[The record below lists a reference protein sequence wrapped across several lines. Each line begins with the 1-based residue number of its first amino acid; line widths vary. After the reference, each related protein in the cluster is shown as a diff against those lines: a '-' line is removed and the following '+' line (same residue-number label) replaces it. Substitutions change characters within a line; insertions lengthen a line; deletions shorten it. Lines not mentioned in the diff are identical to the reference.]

1 MVHSFVTVTSVCVGP
16 SRIPDSG
23 RRRNRRRRVSM
34 KMKRMKSDVIST
46 TIESY
51 LKRRH
56 YQTNDVY
63 CKSDQLFCQSSDQMT
78 LNATAECG
86 TSLDNSI
93 VFSAIT
99 VDVIAADQAYQRL
112 KKWMNVILNEK
123 IKAEL
128 QGLLYPIFC
137 HLYLEMLH
145 AGNRQ
150 AAIQFLKAHQN
161 EFVSDT
167 EKDFLDQLSQVF
179 SVQDIEL
186 SRVVNAFRTR
196 KYKVDLSE
204 SAHICLRQYLTRYGH
219 IIIMQ
224 IINTHITII
233 RKAGSPK
240 MDGETHEEK
249 SQRYETSINGHVE
262 QPSGTG
268 VDREMRELQEAI
280 RLIRSNAHQA
290 LRIFTVKNAIENA
303 SCGLIAPKMD
313 KLAVGFSTA
322 EIRLWGIDDTVLVK
336 RKKMHVPF
344 VCDVSP
350 FYKLN
355 EHKSTVRSEA
365 GAIILRGHTDVV
377 HDLRFIPEADIL
389 LSVSSDNDM
398 RAWRLNDY
406 SCAAVYSGH
415 SYPIWCMDTSV
426 FNLYTATG
434 SHDRTAKLW
443 SLDRTFPL
451 RIFAGHFLDVNCIKF
466 HPNARYLATGSADKT
481 VRLWAKDD
489 GNLVRVYVGAQS
501 TIYTLAFSPDG
512 KYLAAAGDD
521 KYISI
526 WDLASNALLTELK
539 GHEDTV
545 MNVDWSLD
553 GQYIASASIDG
564 IVRLWPTQ
572 DFINTLN
579 GGSSSARSQSE
590 AQIFSTSCSSILSLN
605 YYKKTNSLI
614 CIGTA

>member
-1 MVHSFVTVTSVCVGP
+1 
-16 SRIPDSG
+16 
-23 RRRNRRRRVSM
+23 M
-34 KMKRMKSDVIST
+34 KMKRMKSDVISA

-56 YQTNDVY
+56 YQANDY
-63 CKSDQLFCQSSDQMT
+63 CKGDQLFCQSSDQMT

-86 TSLDNSI
+86 TSQDNSI

-99 VDVIAADQAYQRL
+99 VDVTAADQAYQRL
-112 KKWMNVILNEK
+112 KKWMNIILNEK
-123 IKAEL
+123 IKVEL
-128 QGLLYPIFC
+128 QGLLFPIFC

-167 EKDFLDQLSQVF
+167 EKDFLEELSRVF

-186 SRVVNAFRTR
+186 RSLVNAFRTR

-219 IIIMQ
+219 IILMQ

-233 RKAGSPK
+233 RKTGSPK
-240 MDGETHEEK
+240 MDGEIHEEK

-280 RLIRSNAHQA
+280 RLIRNNAHQA
-290 LRIFTVKNAIENA
+290 LRVFTVKNAIENA

-313 KLAVGFSTA
+313 KLAVGFNTA
-322 EIRLWGIDDTVLVK
+322 EIRLWGIGETVLVE
-336 RKKMHVPF
+336 RKDKQTHVPF
-344 VCDVSP
+344 ICDVSP
-350 FYKLN
+350 FYKFN
-355 EHKSTVRSEA
+355 KHENTIRSEA

-389 LSVSSDNDM
+389 LSVSSDKDM

-481 VRLWAKDD
+481 IRLWAKDD

-521 KYISI
+521 KCISI

-579 GGSSSARSQSE
+579 GGSSSAMSQSE

-605 YYKKTNSLI
+605 YYKKNNSLI

>member
-1 MVHSFVTVTSVCVGP
+1 
-16 SRIPDSG
+16 
-23 RRRNRRRRVSM
+23 M
-34 KMKRMKSDVIST
+34 KMKRMKNEVISA
-46 TIESY
+46 TIDSY

-56 YQTNDVY
+56 YQVNDVF
-63 CKSDQLFCQSSDQMT
+63 CKGDQLFCQNSEQMT
-78 LNATAECG
+78 LSTTAECG
-86 TSLDNSI
+86 TSRDNSI

-99 VDVIAADQAYQRL
+99 IDITAADQAYQRL
-112 KKWMNVILNEK
+112 KKCVNVILDEK
-123 IKAEL
+123 IKVEL

-137 HLYLEMLH
+137 HLYLEILH

-167 EKDFLDQLSQVF
+167 EKDFLEELSSVF

-186 SRVVNAFRTR
+186 RPLVNAFRTR

-204 SAHICLRQYLTRYGH
+204 LAHIWLRQYLAKYGH
-219 IIIMQ
+219 IIVMQ
-224 IINTHITII
+224 IINTHVTII
-233 RKAGSPK
+233 QKADNPQI
-240 MDGETHEEK
+240 DGEVHEEK
-249 SQRYETSINGHVE
+249 SQRYEVGINGHVE

-268 VDREMRELQEAI
+268 VDREMRELQESI
-280 RLIRSNAHQA
+280 RLIRNNAHQP
-290 LRIFTVKNAIENA
+290 LRIFTVKNSIENA
-303 SCGLIAPKMD
+303 SSALIAPKMD
-313 KLAVGFSTA
+313 KLAVGFGTA
-322 EIRLWGIDDTVLVK
+322 EIRLWGIGDTVLVK
-336 RKKMHVPF
+336 SKDKQMHIPF
-344 VCDVSP
+344 PCDASP
-350 FYKLN
+350 SYR
-355 EHKSTVRSEA
+355 STEQENAISEA
-365 GAIILRGHTDVV
+365 GAIVLRGHTDVV
-377 HDLRFIPEADIL
+377 HDLRFIPECDIL
-389 LSVSSDNDM
+389 LSASSDKDM

-406 SCAAVYSGH
+406 SCAAIYSGH

-451 RIFAGHFLDVNCIKF
+451 RIYAGHFLDVNCIKF

-489 GNLVRVYVGAQS
+489 GNLLRVYVGAQS
-501 TIYTLAFSPDG
+501 PIYTLAFSPDG

-521 KYISI
+521 KSISI

-539 GHEDTV
+539 GHKDTV

-579 GGSSSARSQSE
+579 GSSSNAMSQLE
-590 AQIFSTSCSSILSLN
+590 APQVYSTCCSSILSLN
-605 YYKKTNSLI
+605 YYNKNNSLI

>member
-1 MVHSFVTVTSVCVGP
+1 
-16 SRIPDSG
+16 
-23 RRRNRRRRVSM
+23 
-34 KMKRMKSDVIST
+34 MKRMKSEVISA

-56 YQTNDVY
+56 YQTHDY
-63 CKSDQLFCQSSDQMT
+63 RKGDQLFCQNSDQTT

-86 TSLDNSI
+86 TSQDNSI

-99 VDVIAADQAYQRL
+99 IDIAAADQAYQRL
-112 KKWMNVILNEK
+112 KKWMSVVLNEK
-123 IKAEL
+123 LRIEL

-150 AAIQFLKAHQN
+150 AAIQFLKTHQN
-161 EFVSDT
+161 EFMSDT
-167 EKDFLDQLSQVF
+167 EKDFLEELSSVF

-186 SRVVNAFRTR
+186 RPLVNAFRTR

-204 SAHICLRQYLTRYGH
+204 SAHICLRQYLTKYGH
-219 IIIMQ
+219 IILMQ

-233 RKAGSPK
+233 RKTDSLQ
-240 MDGETHEEK
+240 MDGEVPEEK

-280 RLIRSNAHQA
+280 RLIQHNSHQA
-290 LRIFTVKNAIENA
+290 LRLFTVKNAIEKQPLFIFYKLIIKVA

-322 EIRLWGIDDTVLVK
+322 EIRLWAIGDTVLVK
-336 RKKMHVPF
+336 KNDKQTCVPST
-344 VCDVSP
+344 CDISP
-350 FYKLN
+350 FYKFN
-355 EHKSTVRSEA
+355 EQESTVRSEA

-377 HDLRFIPEADIL
+377 HDLRFIPEVDIL
-389 LSVSSDNDM
+389 LSVSSDKDM
-398 RAWRLNDY
+398 RAWKLNNY
-406 SCAAVYSGH
+406 SCTAIYSGH

-426 FNLYTATG
+426 FNLYIGTG

-481 VRLWAKDD
+481 VRLWSKDD
-489 GNLVRVYVGAQS
+489 GNLLRVYVEAQS

-521 KYISI
+521 KSIYI
-526 WDLASNALLTELK
+526 WDLATNGLLTELK
-539 GHEDTV
+539 GHKDTI

-553 GQYIASASIDG
+553 NQYIASASLDG

-572 DFINTLN
+572 DFIKTLN
-579 GGSSSARSQSE
+579 GGSSSAMLQSE
-590 AQIFSTSCSSILSLN
+590 APQIYSTYCSSILSLN
-605 YYKKTNSLI
+605 YYKKSNSLI
-614 CIGTA
+614 CIGTK

>member
-1 MVHSFVTVTSVCVGP
+1 
-16 SRIPDSG
+16 
-23 RRRNRRRRVSM
+23 M
-34 KMKRMKSDVIST
+34 KMKRMKSDVISA

-56 YQTNDVY
+56 YQTHDY
-63 CKSDQLFCQSSDQMT
+63 RKGDQLFCQNSDQTT

-86 TSLDNSI
+86 TSQDNSI

-99 VDVIAADQAYQRL
+99 IDIIAADQAYQRL
-112 KKWMNVILNEK
+112 KKWMSVALNEK
-123 IKAEL
+123 LRIEL

-145 AGNRQ
+145 AGSRQ
-150 AAIQFLKAHQN
+150 AAIQFLKTYQN
-161 EFVSDT
+161 EFMSDT
-167 EKDFLDQLSQVF
+167 EKDFLEELSSVF

-186 SRVVNAFRTR
+186 RPLVNAFRTR

-204 SAHICLRQYLTRYGH
+204 SAHICLRQYLTKYGH
-219 IIIMQ
+219 IILLQ

-233 RKAGSPK
+233 RKADSPQ
-240 MDGETHEEK
+240 MDGEVLEER
-249 SQRYETSINGHVE
+249 SQRYEASINGHVE

-268 VDREMRELQEAI
+268 IDREMRELQEAI
-280 RLIRSNAHQA
+280 RLIQHNSHQA
-290 LRIFTVKNAIENA
+290 LRLFTVKNAIENA

-322 EIRLWGIDDTVLVK
+322 EIRLWAIGDTVLVK
-336 RKKMHVPF
+336 KNDKQCVPST
-344 VCDVSP
+344 CDISP
-350 FYKLN
+350 FYKFN
-355 EHKSTVRSEA
+355 EQESTIRSEA
-365 GAIILRGHTDVV
+365 GAIVLRGHTDVV
-377 HDLRFIPEADIL
+377 HDLRFIPEVDIL
-389 LSVSSDNDM
+389 LSVSSDKDM
-398 RAWRLNDY
+398 RAWKLNNY
-406 SCAAVYSGH
+406 SCTAIYSGH

-426 FNLYTATG
+426 FNLYIATG

-481 VRLWAKDD
+481 VRLWSKDD
-489 GNLVRVYVGAQS
+489 GNLLRVYVGAQS

-521 KYISI
+521 KSIFI
-526 WDLASNALLTELK
+526 WDLATNGLLTELK
-539 GHEDTV
+539 GHKDTI

-553 GQYIASASIDG
+553 NQYIASASLDG
-564 IVRLWPTQ
+564 IVRLWSTQ
-572 DFINTLN
+572 DFIKTLN
-579 GGSSSARSQSE
+579 GGSSSIMLQSE
-590 AQIFSTSCSSILSLN
+590 APQIYSTYCSSILSLN
-605 YYKKTNSLI
+605 YYKKSNSLI
-614 CIGTA
+614 CIGTK

>member
-1 MVHSFVTVTSVCVGP
+1 
-16 SRIPDSG
+16 
-23 RRRNRRRRVSM
+23 M
-34 KMKRMKSDVIST
+34 KMKRMKNEVISAT
-46 TIESY
+46 VESY

-56 YQTNDVY
+56 YQANDVY
-63 CKSDQLFCQSSDQMT
+63 QQRKGNQLLFCQNSDQMT

-86 TSLDNSI
+86 TSQENSI

-99 VDVIAADQAYQRL
+99 IDITAADQAYQRL

-123 IKAEL
+123 IRIEL

-145 AGNRQ
+145 VGNRQ
-150 AAIQFLKAHQN
+150 PAVQFLKTHQN
-161 EFVSDT
+161 DFVSDT
-167 EKDFLDQLSQVF
+167 EKDFIEELSSVY

-186 SRVVNAFRTR
+186 RPLVNAFRTR

-204 SAHICLRQYLTRYGH
+204 SAHICLKQYLTKYGH
-219 IIIMQ
+219 IILMQ
-224 IINTHITII
+224 IINMHITII
-233 RKAGSPK
+233 RKTDSPQ
-240 MDGETHEEK
+240 MDGEVPEEK
-249 SQRYETSINGHVE
+249 TQRYEASINGHVE

-280 RLIRSNAHQA
+280 RLIQNNAHQP
-290 LRIFTVKNAIENA
+290 LRLFTVKNAIENA

-313 KLAVGFSTA
+313 KLAIGFSTA
-322 EIRLWGIDDTVLVK
+322 EIRLWGIGETVLVK
-336 RKKMHVPF
+336 KRNKQTCIPSA
-344 VCDVSP
+344 CDISP
-350 FYKLN
+350 FYKFN
-355 EHKSTVRSEA
+355 EQENTVTSEA
-365 GAIILRGHTDVV
+365 GAIILRGHMDVV

-389 LSVSSDNDM
+389 LSVSSDKDM

-406 SCAAVYSGH
+406 SCAAIYSGH

-426 FNLYTATG
+426 FNLYIATG

-466 HPNARYLATGSADKT
+466 HPNARYIATGSADKT
-481 VRLWAKDD
+481 IRLWSKDD
-489 GNLVRVYVGAQS
+489 GNLLRVYVGAQS

-521 KYISI
+521 KSISI
-526 WDLASNALLTELK
+526 WDLASNDLLTELK
-539 GHEDTV
+539 GHKDTV

-553 GQYIASASIDG
+553 GQYIASASLDG

-572 DFINTLN
+572 DFIKTLN
-579 GGSSSARSQSE
+579 GGSSNVMSQSE
-590 AQIFSTSCSSILSLN
+590 VPQIYSTCCSSILSLN
-605 YYKKTNSLI
+605 YYKKNNSLI
-614 CIGTA
+614 CIGTK

>member
-1 MVHSFVTVTSVCVGP
+1 
-16 SRIPDSG
+16 
-23 RRRNRRRRVSM
+23 M
-34 KMKRMKSDVIST
+34 KMKRMKSEVISA

-56 YQTNDVY
+56 YQTHDVY
-63 CKSDQLFCQSSDQMT
+63 ALRKGDHSLCQNGDQTT
-78 LNATAECG
+78 LSATVECG
-86 TSLDNSI
+86 TSQGNSI

-99 VDVIAADQAYQRL
+99 VDITAADQAYQRL
-112 KKWMNVILNEK
+112 KKWISVILNEK
-123 IKAEL
+123 IRAEL

-150 AAIQFLKAHQN
+150 AAIQFLKTHQN

-167 EKDFLDQLSQVF
+167 EKDFLEELSSVF

-186 SRVVNAFRTR
+186 RPLVNAFRTR

-204 SAHICLRQYLTRYGH
+204 SAHICLRQYLTKYGH
-219 IIIMQ
+219 IILMQ

-233 RKAGSPK
+233 RKADSPQ
-240 MDGETHEEK
+240 MDGEVPEEK
-249 SQRYETSINGHVE
+249 SQRYEASINGHVE

-280 RLIRSNAHQA
+280 RLIQNNAHQP
-290 LRIFTVKNAIENA
+290 LRLFTVKNAVENA
-303 SCGLIAPKMD
+303 SCGLIAPRMD

-322 EIRLWGIDDTVLVK
+322 EIRLWGIGETVLVK
-336 RKKMHVPF
+336 TTDKQTCVPSA
-344 VCDVSP
+344 CDIPS
-350 FYKLN
+350 FCKLN
-355 EHKSTVRSEA
+355 EQESTVRSEA

-377 HDLRFIPEADIL
+377 HDLRFIPEVDIL
-389 LSVSSDNDM
+389 LSVSSDKDM
-398 RAWRLNDY
+398 RAWRLNNY
-406 SCAAVYSGH
+406 SCTAIYSGH

-426 FNLYTATG
+426 FNLYIGTG

-481 VRLWAKDD
+481 IRLWGKDD
-489 GNLVRVYVGAQS
+489 GNLLRVYVGAQS

-521 KYISI
+521 KSISI
-526 WDLASNALLTELK
+526 WDLASNGLLTELK
-539 GHEDTV
+539 GHKDTV

-553 GQYIASASIDG
+553 GQYIASASLDG

-572 DFINTLN
+572 DFIKTLN
-579 GGSSSARSQSE
+579 GGSSSAMSQSE
-590 AQIFSTSCSSILSLN
+590 APQIYSTYCSSILSLN
-605 YYKKTNSLI
+605 YYKKNNSLI
-614 CIGTA
+614 CIGTK

>member
-1 MVHSFVTVTSVCVGP
+1 M
-16 SRIPDSG
+16 
-23 RRRNRRRRVSM
+23 
-34 KMKRMKSDVIST
+34 
-46 TIESY
+46 
-51 LKRRH
+51 
-56 YQTNDVY
+56 
-63 CKSDQLFCQSSDQMT
+63 
-78 LNATAECG
+78 
-86 TSLDNSI
+86 
-93 VFSAIT
+93 
-99 VDVIAADQAYQRL
+99 
-112 KKWMNVILNEK
+112 
-123 IKAEL
+123 
-128 QGLLYPIFC
+128 FC

-161 EFVSDT
+161 EFVNET
-167 EKDFLDQLSQVF
+167 EKDFLEELSSVF

-186 SRVVNAFRTR
+186 RPLVNAFRTR
-196 KYKVDLSE
+196 KYKVDLSD
-204 SAHICLRQYLTRYGH
+204 SAHICLQQYFIKYGY
-219 IIIMQ
+219 ITLIQ

-233 RKAGSPK
+233 RKADNPQV
-240 MDGETHEEK
+240 DGEVHEEK
-249 SQRYETSINGHVE
+249 GQRYEAGINGHME

-268 VDREMRELQEAI
+268 VDREMRELQESI
-280 RLIRSNAHQA
+280 RLMNHAHQP
-290 LRIFTVKNAIENA
+290 LRIFTIKNAIENA

-322 EIRLWGIDDTVLVK
+322 EIRLWGIGETVLIK
-336 RKKMHVPF
+336 SKAKQTYVPF
-344 VCDVSP
+344 ACDVSP
-350 FYKLN
+350 FSKYN
-355 EHKSTVRSEA
+355 EQENAVRSEA

-377 HDLRFIPEADIL
+377 HDLRFIPEADVL
-389 LSVSSDNDM
+389 LSVSSDKDM

-415 SYPIWCMDTSV
+415 NYPVWCMDTSV

-466 HPNARYLATGSADKT
+466 HPSARYLATGSADKT
-481 VRLWAKDD
+481 IRLWAKDD
-489 GNLVRVYVGAQS
+489 GTLVRVYVGAQS

-512 KYLAAAGDD
+512 KYLAAGGDD
-521 KYISI
+521 KSISI
-526 WDLASNALLTELK
+526 WDLSSNALLTELK
-539 GHEDTV
+539 GHKDTI

-572 DFINTLN
+572 DFVNTLN
-579 GGSSSARSQSE
+579 GGSSSAISQLE
-590 AQIFSTSCSSILSLN
+590 AQIYSTCCSSILSLN
-605 YYKKTNSLI
+605 YYKKNNSLI